1 MIKVAVCDDENI
13 IACQIEDI
21 ILNISKK
28 ECIVIDVDVFYSG
41 QELEREVRAGENY
54 DLIYLDIQMEGGDG
68 ITAAKNI
75 REIDENVLL
84 IFVSGYDKYMMELF
98 RLDVFAFVRK
108 PIDQKAFVQ
117 LFHEANLKIC
127 NRNFYFVFRYNS
139 AEYKIPYKDILY
151 FESNGRQITLY
162 MRSGDTKIFNEKLSE
177 VETKIYESKIPF
189 LRIHQSYLVNYHL
202 IRSRSKSE
210 VTLINGKKLPISED
224 RRKEFMKEY
233 GKLLGGEISV

>member
-21 ILNISKK
+21 ILDVGKK
-28 ECIVIDVDVFYSG
+28 ESIAVDVDVFYNG
-41 QELEREVRAGENY
+41 QELEREVKTGTNY

-75 REIDENVLL
+75 RIIDENVLL
-84 IFVSGYDKYMMELF
+84 IFVSGFDRYMMELF

-108 PIDQKAFVQ
+108 PIDQKEFAR
-117 LFHEANLKIC
+117 LFLEANLKVC
-127 NRNFYFVFRYNS
+127 NRNFYFTFRYRGR
-139 AEYKIPYKDILY
+139 EYKIPYKEILY
-151 FESNGRQITLY
+151 FESNGRQITIN
-162 MRSGDTKIFNEKLSE
+162 MRNGETEVFNGKLSD
-177 VETKIYESKIPF
+177 VEIKILEGKNPF

-202 IRSRSKSE
+202 IRYRSKTE
-210 VTLINGKKLPISED
+210 VVLVDGKKLPISED
-224 RRKEFMKEY
+224 RRKEFIMEY

>member
-1 MIKVAVCDDENI
+1 MIRVAVCDDENI

-21 ILNISKK
+21 ILDVSKK
-28 ECIVIDVDVFYSG
+28 EGISIDVDVFYSG
-41 QELEREVRAGENY
+41 RELEREIGEGINY
-54 DLIYLDIQMEGGDG
+54 DMIYLDIQMEGEDG

-75 REIDENVLL
+75 RKTDENVLL

-108 PIDQKAFVQ
+108 PIDPKAFAQ
-117 LFHEANLKIC
+117 LFIEANKKVC
-127 NRNFYFVFRYNS
+127 SRNFYFVFRYKS
-139 AEYKIPYKDILY
+139 REYKIPYKEIMY
-151 FESNGRQITLY
+151 FESNGRQITLN
-162 MRSGDTKIFNEKLSE
+162 MRNEKTTVFNGKLSD
-177 VETKIYESKIPF
+177 VEIKILEGKNPF

-202 IRSRSKSE
+202 IRSRSKTE

-224 RRKEFMKEY
+224 RRKEFMMEY